1 MLSEQYI
8 LNASSSSGSID
19 LNVTRGEVD
28 GVAGEPPAL
37 HVAAH
42 EVHPVR
48 GVGHQRVHLHSFME
62 RLYMETQVGLKTT
75 ALTLFLN
82 LFFHFLLQLLCV
94 MISHWLTVLKHE
106 MPRQI
111 IFFRAGL
118 VW

>member
-8 LNASSSSGSID
+8 LNAGSSARTLD
-19 LNVTRGEVD
+19 VTRGEVD

-42 EVHPVR
+42 EVHPVG

-82 LFFHFLLQLLCV
+82 LFFHFLAAAALCDDLDF
-94 MISHWLTVLKHE
+94 S
-106 MPRQI
+106 
-111 IFFRAGL
+111 L
-118 VW
+118 VDSVET